1 MLFLWQRLSLNVGFR
16 RFLGGTEH
24 AAGCTRV
31 PGVQGGAMSGA
42 GRAETRSSRD
52 SARVHQRG
60 ERKAVLLLSFPS
72 RSAAVANEAA
82 VRAAVPAR
90 NRCVRV
96 SGEVSQRGSWFV

>member
-1 MLFLWQRLSLNVGFR
+1 
-16 RFLGGTEH
+16 
-24 AAGCTRV
+24 
-31 PGVQGGAMSGA
+31 MSGA